1 MPRRPRIPVRRPP
14 VVKSGSANSPELV
27 KLLQEG
33 LALHHQGKL
42 GDAKQIYEKILQ
54 KQSNHFVALQL
65 LGTIY
70 TQVKQH
76 EVSLQYFDKALQI
89 NKTNSEVFN
98 NRGIVLQNL
107 KRLDEA
113 LTSYEEALRINPD
126 YAEALNN
133 RGIVLQNLKRLD
145 EALTSY
151 EEALH
156 IKPDYA
162 KALNNRGIVLK
173 DLKRLD
179 EALTSYEE
187 ALRINPDY
195 AEALNNQ
202 GNALRDLKRLDE
214 ALTSYEEALRI
225 KPDYAKAFYNR
236 GNALRGLKRLDEAL
250 TSYEEALRIKP
261 DYEFLPGICQYTRMH
276 LCVWTNFQE
285 TVEELRRG
293 IASRLPISS
302 PFPVLGL
309 IDDLETQ
316 RLCATTYVETKHS
329 KSILRYS
336 NQSQDLK
343 EKPKIGY
350 FSADFHNHATL
361 HLMQE
366 VFKNHDHSRFDFFA
380 FSFGPQTNDSWQQ
393 EAKTYFKDFI
403 DVRDKSDAQVAELS
417 RQLGIDIAIDLKG
430 FTADA
435 RTGIFANRAAPTQIN
450 YLGYPG
456 TMGADYID
464 YIIADKI
471 VIPEESQQFYTE
483 KVLYLPNCY
492 QSNIRTRKVSE
503 KEISRKDVGLP
514 EDVTIYCSFNNI
526 YKITPDMFS
535 IWLEILKSVE
545 SSVLWILCTSDT
557 AKHNLIQFA
566 NSHGVDSSRI
576 VFAPHMPIE
585 EHLKRLLLADV
596 FLDTFPCNAHT
607 TASDAVRMG
616 VPIVTLAGESFA
628 SRVAASILS
637 TIGMQE
643 LIVNN
648 PEDYKSL
655 AIRLGADTDYL
666 KTVKHELKMNLS
678 ESSLFDSVTFTKDLE
693 NIYESLIS

>member
-1 MPRRPRIPVRRPP
+1 MPRRPRIPVRRPS

-33 LALHHQGKL
+33 LALHQQGKL

-54 KQSNHFVALQL
+54 KQSNHFDALQL

-113 LTSYEEALRINPD
+113 LTSYEEALRI
-126 YAEALNN
+126 
-133 RGIVLQNLKRLD
+133 
-145 EALTSY
+145 
-151 EEALH
+151 
-156 IKPDYA
+156 KPDYA
-162 KALNNRGIVLK
+162 DAFYNRGNVLK
-173 DLKRLD
+173 
-179 EALTSYEE
+179 
-187 ALRINPDY
+187 
-195 AEALNNQ
+195 
-202 GNALRDLKRLDE
+202 DLKRLDE

-225 KPDYAKAFYNR
+225 KPDYAEALNNR
-236 GNALRGLKRLDEAL
+236 GMALKDLKRLDEAL

-361 HLMQE
+361 HLIQE

-393 EAKTYFKDFI
+393 EAKTYFKEFI

-435 RTGIFANRAAPTQIN
+435 RTGIFVNRAAPTQIN

-456 TMGADYID
+456 TMGANYID

>member
-1 MPRRPRIPVRRPP
+1 MPRRPRIPVRRPS

-98 NRGIVLQNL
+98 NRGIVLQN
-107 KRLDEA
+107 
-113 LTSYEEALRINPD
+113 
-126 YAEALNN
+126 
-133 RGIVLQNLKRLD
+133 
-145 EALTSY
+145 
-151 EEALH
+151 
-156 IKPDYA
+156 
-162 KALNNRGIVLK
+162 
-173 DLKRLD
+173 
-179 EALTSYEE
+179 
-187 ALRINPDY
+187 
-195 AEALNNQ
+195 
-202 GNALRDLKRLDE
+202 
-214 ALTSYEEALRI
+214 
-225 KPDYAKAFYNR
+225 
-236 GNALRGLKRLDEAL
+236 LKRLDEAL

-393 EAKTYFKDFI
+393 EAKTYFKEFI

-435 RTGIFANRAAPTQIN
+435 RMGIFANRAAPTQIN

-545 SSVLWILCTSDT
+545 SSFLWILCTSDT

-576 VFAPHMPIE
+576 VFASHMLIE

>member
-1 MPRRPRIPVRRPP
+1 MPRRPRIPLRRPP
-14 VVKSGSANSPELV
+14 VIKSGSANSPELV

-98 NRGIVLQNL
+98 NRGIVLQN
-107 KRLDEA
+107 
-113 LTSYEEALRINPD
+113 
-126 YAEALNN
+126 
-133 RGIVLQNLKRLD
+133 
-145 EALTSY
+145 
-151 EEALH
+151 
-156 IKPDYA
+156 
-162 KALNNRGIVLK
+162 
-173 DLKRLD
+173 
-179 EALTSYEE
+179 
-187 ALRINPDY
+187 
-195 AEALNNQ
+195 
-202 GNALRDLKRLDE
+202 
-214 ALTSYEEALRI
+214 
-225 KPDYAKAFYNR
+225 
-236 GNALRGLKRLDEAL
+236 LKRLDEAL

-361 HLMQE
+361 HLIQE

-393 EAKTYFKDFI
+393 EAKTYFKEFI

-435 RTGIFANRAAPTQIN
+435 RMGIFANRAAPTQIN

>member
-54 KQSNHFVALQL
+54 KQSNHFDALQL

-98 NRGIVLQNL
+98 NRGIVLQN
-107 KRLDEA
+107 
-113 LTSYEEALRINPD
+113 
-126 YAEALNN
+126 
-133 RGIVLQNLKRLD
+133 
-145 EALTSY
+145 
-151 EEALH
+151 
-156 IKPDYA
+156 
-162 KALNNRGIVLK
+162 
-173 DLKRLD
+173 
-179 EALTSYEE
+179 
-187 ALRINPDY
+187 
-195 AEALNNQ
+195 
-202 GNALRDLKRLDE
+202 
-214 ALTSYEEALRI
+214 
-225 KPDYAKAFYNR
+225 
-236 GNALRGLKRLDEAL
+236 LKRLDEAL

-393 EAKTYFKDFI
+393 EVKTYFKEFI

-666 KTVKHELKMNLS
+666 KTVKRELKMNLS

>member
-42 GDAKQIYEKILQ
+42 DDAKQIYEKILQ
-54 KQSNHFVALQL
+54 KQSNHFDALQL

-98 NRGIVLQNL
+98 NRGIVLQN
-107 KRLDEA
+107 
-113 LTSYEEALRINPD
+113 
-126 YAEALNN
+126 
-133 RGIVLQNLKRLD
+133 
-145 EALTSY
+145 
-151 EEALH
+151 
-156 IKPDYA
+156 
-162 KALNNRGIVLK
+162 
-173 DLKRLD
+173 
-179 EALTSYEE
+179 
-187 ALRINPDY
+187 
-195 AEALNNQ
+195 
-202 GNALRDLKRLDE
+202 
-214 ALTSYEEALRI
+214 
-225 KPDYAKAFYNR
+225 
-236 GNALRGLKRLDEAL
+236 LKRLDEAL

-393 EAKTYFKDFI
+393 EAKTYFKEFI

>member
-54 KQSNHFVALQL
+54 KQSNHFDALQL

-113 LTSYEEALRINPD
+113 LTSYEEALRI
-126 YAEALNN
+126 
-133 RGIVLQNLKRLD
+133 
-145 EALTSY
+145 
-151 EEALH
+151 
-156 IKPDYA
+156 
-162 KALNNRGIVLK
+162 
-173 DLKRLD
+173 
-179 EALTSYEE
+179 
-187 ALRINPDY
+187 
-195 AEALNNQ
+195 
-202 GNALRDLKRLDE
+202 
-214 ALTSYEEALRI
+214 
-225 KPDYAKAFYNR
+225 
-236 GNALRGLKRLDEAL
+236 
-250 TSYEEALRIKP
+250 KP

-293 IASRLPISS
+293 IASRLPISF

-393 EAKTYFKDFI
+393 EAKTYFKEFI

>member
-54 KQSNHFVALQL
+54 KQSNHFDALQL

-98 NRGIVLQNL
+98 NRGIVLQN
-107 KRLDEA
+107 
-113 LTSYEEALRINPD
+113 
-126 YAEALNN
+126 
-133 RGIVLQNLKRLD
+133 
-145 EALTSY
+145 
-151 EEALH
+151 
-156 IKPDYA
+156 
-162 KALNNRGIVLK
+162 
-173 DLKRLD
+173 
-179 EALTSYEE
+179 
-187 ALRINPDY
+187 
-195 AEALNNQ
+195 
-202 GNALRDLKRLDE
+202 
-214 ALTSYEEALRI
+214 
-225 KPDYAKAFYNR
+225 
-236 GNALRGLKRLDEAL
+236 LKRLDEAL

-393 EAKTYFKDFI
+393 EAKTYFKEFI

-435 RTGIFANRAAPTQIN
+435 RTGIFVNRAAPTQIN

>member
-113 LTSYEEALRINPD
+113 LTSYEEALRI
-126 YAEALNN
+126 
-133 RGIVLQNLKRLD
+133 
-145 EALTSY
+145 
-151 EEALH
+151 
-156 IKPDYA
+156 KPDYA
-162 KALNNRGIVLK
+162 
-173 DLKRLD
+173 D
-179 EALTSYEE
+179 
-187 ALRINPDY
+187 
-195 AEALNNQ
+195 
-202 GNALRDLKRLDE
+202 
-214 ALTSYEEALRI
+214 
-225 KPDYAKAFYNR
+225 AFYNR
-236 GNALRGLKRLDEAL
+236 GNVLKDLKRLDEAL

-293 IASRLPISS
+293 IASRLPISF

-393 EAKTYFKDFI
+393 EAKTYFKEFI

-430 FTADA
+430 FTTDA

>member
-1 MPRRPRIPVRRPP
+1 MPRRPRIPVRRPS

-54 KQSNHFVALQL
+54 KQSNHFDALQL

-113 LTSYEEALRINPD
+113 LTSYEEA
-126 YAEALNN
+126 
-133 RGIVLQNLKRLD
+133 
-145 EALTSY
+145 
-151 EEALH
+151 
-156 IKPDYA
+156 
-162 KALNNRGIVLK
+162 
-173 DLKRLD
+173 
-179 EALTSYEE
+179 
-187 ALRINPDY
+187 
-195 AEALNNQ
+195 
-202 GNALRDLKRLDE
+202 
-214 ALTSYEEALRI
+214 
-225 KPDYAKAFYNR
+225 F
-236 GNALRGLKRLDEAL
+236 
-250 TSYEEALRIKP
+250 RIKP

-393 EAKTYFKDFI
+393 EAKTYFKEFI

-435 RTGIFANRAAPTQIN
+435 RMGIFANRAAPTQIN

>member
-14 VVKSGSANSPELV
+14 VVKPESANSSELV

-54 KQSNHFVALQL
+54 KQSNHFDALQL

-98 NRGIVLQNL
+98 NRGIVLQN
-107 KRLDEA
+107 
-113 LTSYEEALRINPD
+113 
-126 YAEALNN
+126 
-133 RGIVLQNLKRLD
+133 
-145 EALTSY
+145 
-151 EEALH
+151 
-156 IKPDYA
+156 
-162 KALNNRGIVLK
+162 
-173 DLKRLD
+173 
-179 EALTSYEE
+179 
-187 ALRINPDY
+187 
-195 AEALNNQ
+195 
-202 GNALRDLKRLDE
+202 
-214 ALTSYEEALRI
+214 
-225 KPDYAKAFYNR
+225 
-236 GNALRGLKRLDEAL
+236 LKRLDEAL

-393 EAKTYFKDFI
+393 EAKTYFKEFI

-666 KTVKHELKMNLS
+666 KTVKRELKMNLS